1 MNRKLLIRAIISLAV
16 LILAVGA
23 WHWWRVSRPPK
34 ARQYVIAKIYARA
47 PLAGKREAA
56 PPLPAV
62 AKKYRSAKVAIV
74 IDDFGYNKNNL
85 EALFAINKP
94 VTLSILPD
102 LRYSRQIAGLA
113 RSRGYEAILHLPLEA
128 KAKEVKEEAD
138 TIRSGMSEKE
148 ITERLDKEIL
158 SVPGSSGVSNH
169 MGSKSTEDKELM
181 SVIFRQLKK
190 RGLYFF
196 DSLTSEKSV
205 CREAARTVGIRYA
218 RRDMF
223 LDNVGDVDSV
233 EKQLLG
239 LRKLAFKRGRAIAIC
254 HDRKNTMAALA
265 KAMPGME
272 RDGIEFVSLSE
283 MVK

>member
-1 MNRKLLIRAIISLAV
+1 MDRKVLIRAIIALAV

-23 WHWWRVSRPPK
+23 WHWWRASRPPK
-34 ARQYVIAKIYARA
+34 ARQYVIAKIYAKA
-47 PLAGKREAA
+47 PPAGKKEAA
-56 PPLPAV
+56 PPLPAA

-85 EALFAINKP
+85 ETLFGINEP
-94 VTLSILPD
+94 VTFSILPD
-102 LRYSRQIAGLA
+102 LRYSGEIAGLA
-113 RSRGYEAILHLPLEA
+113 RSRGYEVILHLPLEP

-138 TIRSGMSEKE
+138 TIRSGMSEKD
-148 ITERLDKEIL
+148 IVDMLDKEMI
-158 SVPGSSGVSNH
+158 SVPGLKGVSNH
-169 MGSKSTEDKELM
+169 MGSKSTEDKDLM
-181 SVIFRQLKK
+181 SVIFTQLKK

-205 CREAARTVGIRYA
+205 GAEAARSAGIRYA

-223 LDNVGDVDSV
+223 LDNAGDVDSV
-233 EKQLLG
+233 EKQLAG
-239 LRKLAFKRGRAIAIC
+239 LRRLAFKRGRAIAIC

-265 KAMPGME
+265 RTIPEMA